1 MTDADDV
8 ALNQSA
14 LFRPPVRDGE
24 LLPFSRAAPPVAAPA
39 PRRPLVAPP
48 LVAARPEQQTAIR
61 EQIEARRLCG
71 QLRASDR
78 CPGECVTSQLA
89 RGVPLRELRGRDA
102 FDEL

>member
-1 MTDADDV
+1 MTDADDIAV
-8 ALNQSA
+8 DLSA

-24 LLPFSRAAPPVAAPA
+24 LLPFSRAAPPLAAPA

-48 LVAARPEQQTAIR
+48 IVTALPEQQAAIR
-61 EQIEARRLCG
+61 EQIDARRLCG

-89 RGVPLRELRGRDA
+89 RGVPLRELRGRDV

>member
-8 ALNQSA
+8 TVDLSA
-14 LFRPPVRDGE
+14 LFRPPARDGE
-24 LLPFSRAAPPVAAPA
+24 LLPFSRAAPPLAATA
-39 PRRPLVAPP
+39 SRRPLVAPP
-48 LVAARPEQQTAIR
+48 SVTATPEQQDAIR
-61 EQIEARRLCG
+61 EQIAARRLCG

-89 RGVPLRELRGRDA
+89 RGVPLRELRGRNA